1 MVLHCELCAVLQK
14 DLEQL
19 DPRGRTPLHLAV
31 TLNRVNCTHLLLFHN
46 ATPLAENRHKWSGER
61 GGGGKEARG
70 RERGRRW
77 GGRGSERI

>member
-61 GGGGKEARG
+61 GGRERSKGEGEGKEVG
-70 RERGRRW
+70 REG
-77 GGRGSERI
+77 E